1 MSRQDIKGDNEPKK
15 IRFIDPHYNL
25 KFYLPDGGKIRITN
39 RNGESFERP
48 CKYID
53 DYHLYVGSCCY
64 HICEFAE
71 RMEVNGSKV
80 EPIEANEPQKNKQT
94 KHKDLER

>member
-39 RNGESFERP
+39 RNGESFERA

-53 DYHLYVGSCCY
+53 DYHLYVGNCCY

-80 EPIEANEPQKNKQT
+80 EPIENTEPQKNKQI